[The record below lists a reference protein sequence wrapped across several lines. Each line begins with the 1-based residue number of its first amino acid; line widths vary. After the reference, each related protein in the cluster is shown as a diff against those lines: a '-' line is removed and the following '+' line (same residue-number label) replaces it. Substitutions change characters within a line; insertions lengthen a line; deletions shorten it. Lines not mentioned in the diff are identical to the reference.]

1 MQRDKAS
8 LLDTARSAT
17 LVMEFVSGMDK
28 ITLAEDVKTQA
39 AILYEIII
47 IMGEAVK
54 RLSTEF
60 IDEHPEILW
69 GEIRG
74 MRNRLTHEYDK
85 VDINIVWDTI
95 QNDIPQFLAAI
106 QPLLPIEEESE

>member
-8 LLDTARSAT
+8 LLDAARSAN
-17 LVMEFVSGMDK
+17 LVLEFVSRMDK
-28 ITLAEDVKTQA
+28 VTLAKDVKTQA

-47 IMGEAVK
+47 MGEAVK
-54 RLSTEF
+54 RLSNEF
-60 IDEHPEILW
+60 INEHPEISW

-95 QNDIPQFLAAI
+95 QNDIPEFLAAI
-106 QPLLPIEEESE
+106 EPLLPIEEESE